1 MAEESPVS
9 IALELIRKDGL
20 IVLALAA
27 LMWQVWFVSSNAQQE
42 QEAVRVQMND
52 FAALARETLD
62 QRRQSSIEL
71 TSAVTTLNEKISQI
85 ERACTGVGKVK

>member
-27 LMWQVWFVSSNAQQE
+27 LMWQVWFVSSGAQHE
-42 QEAVRVQMND
+42 QEAMRAQMSD
-52 FAALARETLD
+52 FAALARETLE
-62 QRRQSSIEL
+62 QRRQSSMEL
-71 TSAVTTLNEKISQI
+71 ASAVTALNEKISQI
-85 ERACTGVGKVK
+85 ERACTGVRKVK

>member
-20 IVLALAA
+20 IVLALGA
-27 LMWQVWFVSSNAQQE
+27 LMWQVWFVSSNARHE

-52 FAALARETLD
+52 FAALARETLE
-62 QRRQSSIEL
+62 QRKQATTEL
-71 TSAVTTLNEKISQI
+71 TSDITTLYERVAQI
-85 ERACTGVGKVK
+85 EKHCSEAKKAK